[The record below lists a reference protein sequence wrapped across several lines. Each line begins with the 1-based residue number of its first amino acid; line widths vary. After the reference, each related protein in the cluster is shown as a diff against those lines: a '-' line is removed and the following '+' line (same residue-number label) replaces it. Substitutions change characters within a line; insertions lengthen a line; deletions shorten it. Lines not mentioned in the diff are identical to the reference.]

1 MNQSIKD
8 TFIVSNKKIDFRAES
23 NDKEYREIS
32 RLDIV
37 NELFIL
43 NTRIMYNEYV
53 VNLDN

>member
-23 NDKEYREIS
+23 NAKEYREIS

-37 NELFIL
+37 NELFI
-43 NTRIMYNEYV
+43 
-53 VNLDN
+53 